1 MRTNRANAVLR
12 YIRRLAAVGYAPD
25 LADRELLNRFVTDR
39 DEMAYAVL
47 VRRHGPMVLRL
58 CLRVLHNEHDAED
71 AFQATFL
78 VLSQKAA
85 SLLPQE
91 SLGGWLYKVAYRI
104 SQKVRIENARRHKSE
119 GRAYGPAGRR
129 SAWRDDL
136 ARSQGDPRQGAGA
149 AAG

>member
-25 LADRELLNRFVTDR
+25 LGDRELLTRFVTDR

-58 CLRVLHNEHDAED
+58 CLRVLHNGHDAED

-104 SQKVRIENARRHKSE
+104 CQKARI
-119 GRAYGPAGRR
+119 
-129 SAWRDDL
+129 
-136 ARSQGDPRQGAGA
+136 
-149 AAG
+149 